1 MFSLKGPMSYSI
13 IDVMV
18 VLLMAPLAIPVKMTM
33 HRNPERQTVVIERLV
48 EEESLDRN
56 EPLLASFCENDEVT
70 VGMLLAVGEGEVKKR
85 RRLKKGEDFNFFEA
99 LIKAVFWLIFLVYF
113 TRVGSGVTVLNNLA
127 LIGIAQGVQ
136 DTAILLS
143 LFSFGNFAGRL
154 GGGLVSEH
162 YVRSA
167 QSSSLQY
174 KFLDLK
180 CPYFSL
186 DAPNSLDD
194 MDPGL
199 LARYIYAHEAT
210 KQHGVDILNSSLTC
224 L

>member
-1 MFSLKGPMSYSI
+1 MNGHLMMYFIKACTPASGEDPSELSHVLTTTILGEMFSLKGPMSYSI

-113 TRVGSGVTVLNNLA
+113 IR
-127 LIGIAQGVQ
+127 GVQ

-162 YVRSA
+162 YVSI
-167 QSSSLQY
+167 S
-174 KFLDLK
+174 
-180 CPYFSL
+180 
-186 DAPNSLDD
+186 
-194 MDPGL
+194 
-199 LARYIYAHEAT
+199 IYMVGSTAT
-210 KQHGVDILNSSLTC
+210 RDQVAV
-224 L
+224 